1 MEAGLPVVGDIMPL
15 EIERKFLVKGRPWME
30 AGAGTP
36 IRQGYLAQ
44 SEESVV
50 RVRASGQQAWLTI
63 KGPTRGLSR
72 LEFEYEIPLED
83 ASPLLEL
90 CGEGLVEKTRYRIAE
105 RGVVFEVDV
114 FEGANAGLVVAE
126 VELNH
131 EEEEFFR
138 PEWLGEEVSHDPRY
152 RNSELSSRPYSSWDS

>member
-1 MEAGLPVVGDIMPL
+1 MPL
-15 EIERKFLVKGRPWME
+15 EIERKFLVKGRPWEDM
-30 AGAGTP
+30 GVGTR
-36 IRQGYLAQ
+36 IWQGYLAQ
-44 SEESVV
+44 AEESVV
-50 RVRASGQQAWLTI
+50 RVRASGEQAWLTV

-83 ASPLLEL
+83 AKTLLEL
-90 CGEGLVEKTRYRIAE
+90 CGEGLIEKTRYRMDA

-131 EEEEFFR
+131 EEEDFFR